1 MLNNTSCIFTV
12 IKDEQEYLEEF
23 IIYHLNLGVNHIFI
37 FEDVNSTSHK
47 NICDKYLDRVTLNS
61 IKMFSFDEYKRND
74 IHNNWDDYR
83 QNAYCREGLDWIKN
97 NFNYDWVFCID
108 CDEYVTL
115 EDETKTLPEVLNMYS
130 DYGAIILS
138 WQNYNANGYIKKPNY
153 KGRGLVNTYTQ
164 KCSKSI
170 NDAQWKSTKI
180 VFKFE
185 RFKKNYYLGSHIC
198 SDLCKWIK
206 SDFSRDHNKPIYKNI
221 YIRHYITKSWE
232 EYVWKLKTR
241 GMFHKTHRNFEE
253 FFEMNPD
260 LKDKKEELLNELNKI

>member
-47 NICDKYLDRVTLNS
+47 NICNKYLDRVTLNS

-108 CDEYVTL
+108 CDEYITL

-153 KGRGLVNTYTQ
+153 KCRGLVNTYTQ

-185 RFKKNYYLGSHIC
+185 RFKKNYYLGSHMC

-206 SDFSRDHNKPIYKNI
+206 SDFSRDHNKPIYKYI

-232 EYVWKLKTR
+232 EYVWKLKIR

-260 LKDKKEELLNELNKI
+260 LKDKKEELLNKLK